1 LNSTV
6 TKRDGLIPNVDF
18 YGKDDTWPTSERLHS
33 EPLVDRSAH
42 HNWVIRPHRHSN
54 QLQIFLLLEG
64 SGVAQ
69 LDSVRH
75 ELAAPGVIIIP
86 ERCVHEFEWS
96 SDSRGYVLSIAS
108 SLLAELKSRSS
119 RFADVFARAD
129 FYPLEA
135 DTTLA
140 ATAGRIHREYEED
153 RPLRELALETH
164 LAEMAI
170 GLARAA
176 RLRVETRSRSGP
188 GRRHFRRF
196 LDMLETHHKV
206 QWTVGRYAGAL
217 GISAPHLNAICK
229 RYGGRSALRIIHER
243 VMLAARRGLAYTD
256 VSVAGIARN
265 LGFADPAYFTR
276 FFRRSEGLTPSEFR
290 RQTGTQAASGR

>member
-1 LNSTV
+1 MHSAGR
-6 TKRDGLIPNVDF
+6 KRDGLIPSVDF
-18 YGKDDTWPTSERLHS
+18 YGKEDTWPTSERLHS

-54 QLQIFLLLEG
+54 QLQLFLLLRG

-75 ELAAPGVIIIP
+75 ELTAPGVIIVP

-96 SDSRGYVLSIAS
+96 STSRGYVLSIAS
-108 SLLAELKSRSS
+108 SLLAELKARSS
-119 RFADVFARAD
+119 RFADVLGKAD
-129 FYPLEA
+129 FYGLEP
-135 DTTLA
+135 DTNLA
-140 ATAGRIHREYEED
+140 SAARRIHQEYEGD
-153 RPLRELALETH
+153 GPLRELALETH
-164 LAEMAI
+164 LMEIAI

-176 RLRVETRSRSGP
+176 RLTVDTVSRSGP

-196 LDMLETHHKV
+196 LRLLESHHKD
-206 QWTVGRYAGAL
+206 QWSVARYAGAL

-229 RYGGRSALRIIHER
+229 RYGGRSPLHIVHER
-243 VMLAARRGLAYTD
+243 LMLAAKRGLAYTD
-256 VSVAGIARN
+256 VSVAGVARN

-276 FFRRSEGLTPSEFR
+276 FFRRAEGVTPSVFR